1 MSAVTRAPPTRTPP
15 PLTAPCPV
23 PSPHLPAHRT
33 RGPAGIALLLAALL
47 AGCATTGPRPGE
59 VDVRPRAPAAS
70 AALPGAAQPPAQ
82 CVPEGQ
88 PCDAPGAV
96 CCPNTTCAGI
106 GRPVCIHAY

>member
-1 MSAVTRAPPTRTPP
+1 MGGAGSCEDACVNTAYPARAARRLTHILALAAVA
-15 PLTAPCPV
+15 
-23 PSPHLPAHRT
+23 S
-33 RGPAGIALLLAALL
+33 ALL
-47 AGCATTGPRPGE
+47 AGCATGGLRADE
-59 VDVRPRAPAAS
+59 VDVRPQAPATTRAGQ
-70 AALPGAAQPPAQ
+70 APAQ